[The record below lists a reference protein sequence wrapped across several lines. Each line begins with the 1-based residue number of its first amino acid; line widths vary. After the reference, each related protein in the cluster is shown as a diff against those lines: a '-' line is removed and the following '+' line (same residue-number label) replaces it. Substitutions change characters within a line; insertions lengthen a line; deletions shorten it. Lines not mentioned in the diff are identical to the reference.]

1 MFNPLVDAVDEL
13 GTAYVNFRGFV
24 HDGCFA
30 FADVEGGYGVI
41 FILERLYFRVKFLP
55 HFAEVV
61 VACGIFAAENG
72 GGEGGVG
79 GVRSHGVVSIVGA
92 LFVSF

>member
-13 GTAYVNFRGFV
+13 GVAYVDFRGFV

-30 FADVEGGYGVI
+30 FADVEGGYGVV
-41 FILERLYFRVKFLP
+41 FVFKRLYLCVEFLP

-61 VACGIFAAENG
+61 VACGIFAAEDG
-72 GGEGGVG
+72 GGEGGAG
-79 GVRSHGVVSIVGA
+79 GIRSHGVVSIVGA
-92 LFVSF
+92 LFVSL

>member
-13 GTAYVNFRGFV
+13 GTAYVDLCGFV
-24 HDGCFA
+24 HNGCLA
-30 FADVEGGYGVI
+30 FTYVEGGYGVV
-41 FILERLYFRVKFLP
+41 FVFKCLYLCVEFLP

-79 GVRSHGVVSIVGA
+79 GVRSHGVVSVVGA

>member
-13 GTAYVNFRGFV
+13 GAAYVDFRGFV

-30 FADVEGGYGVI
+30 FADVEGGYGVV
-41 FILERLYFRVKFLP
+41 FVLERLYFRVKVLP

-61 VACGIFAAENG
+61 VACDVIAAEDG
-72 GGEGGVG
+72 GGEGGAG
-79 GVRSHGVVSIVGA
+79 GIGGHGVVSIVGA
-92 LFVSF
+92 LFVSL

>member
-13 GTAYVNFRGFV
+13 GTTYVDLCGFV
-24 HDGCFA
+24 HNGCLGFTY
-30 FADVEGGYGVI
+30 VEGGYGVVFI
-41 FILERLYFRVKFLP
+41 FKCLYLCVEFLP

-61 VACGIFAAENG
+61 VACGVFAAENG

-79 GVRSHGVVSIVGA
+79 GVRSHGVVSIVRA